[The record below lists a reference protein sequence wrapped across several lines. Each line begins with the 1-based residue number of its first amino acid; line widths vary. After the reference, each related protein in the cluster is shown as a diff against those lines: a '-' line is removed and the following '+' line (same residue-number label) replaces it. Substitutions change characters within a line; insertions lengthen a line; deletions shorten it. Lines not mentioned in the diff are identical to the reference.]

1 MSFMPPSGKP
11 AAFAFML
18 TLLVQSPEN
27 VALFVIAYGLAD
39 FRKDVAVF
47 ASASGI
53 PEADLHEIADSAEQ
67 GQDEN
72 SPKRS
77 DQHVVSRVVLR
88 RFEHPTTNLIGNHSI
103 QYGLRK
109 PTGPGGLGWV
119 KDFVKIDSTATEE
132 LWGTTESKLPDAL
145 AAADTQTLFDNAE
158 HVATIKEAIALH
170 YARSIDVL
178 DQYEDLWQQV
188 LAAKRAELYAS
199 PAATDAIY
207 TLKTGDATGKPDD
220 AMRESLA
227 KEWLQ
232 RLTDI
237 YETGV
242 GFRFRVQ
249 HYFREATTMIT
260 SAGLEVLRP
269 PSGSEFLIGDVPVI
283 TTDATGHVR
292 GIAAGVP
299 IGSAATVAMP
309 LGPRLLVAL
318 GPKDLYAELDAKYVE
333 RLNAWQIEAAKR
345 AVYFRPGSPCE
356 PLAAQIRPPTGY
368 RPPEP
373 L

>member
-1 MSFMPPSGKP
+1 
-11 AAFAFML
+11 ML
-18 TLLVQSPEN
+18 KMKILSQSPEN
-27 VALFVIAYGLAD
+27 VALFIIGYGLED
-39 FRKDVAVF
+39 FRKDVADF
-47 ASASGI
+47 AAASGI
-53 PEADLHEIADSAEQ
+53 PETDLREIADSAEQ
-67 GQDEN
+67 GKDST

-88 RFEHPTTNLIGNHSI
+88 QFEDSTTNLIGNHSI

-132 LWGTTESKLPDAL
+132 LWGKTESKLPDAL
-145 AAADTQTLFDNAE
+145 AAADAQTLFDSAE

-178 DQYEDLWQQV
+178 DQYEVLWQQMLV
-188 LAAKRAELYAS
+188 TKRAELDADPS
-199 PAATDAIY
+199 ATDAIY
-207 TLKTGDATGKPDD
+207 AMKTGDVTGKPDD

-260 SAGLEVLRP
+260 PAGLEILRP

-292 GIAAGVP
+292 GIAAGIP

-318 GPKDLYAELDAKYVE
+318 GPKDLYAELDAKHVE
-333 RLNAWQIEAAKR
+333 RLNTWQIEAAQR
-345 AVYFRPGSPCE
+345 AVYFRPGSPAE
-356 PLAAQIRPPTGY
+356 SLATNVRPPAGY
-368 RPPEP
+368 QPPTP
-373 L
+373 

>member
-1 MSFMPPSGKP
+1 MSFTPPSGKP

-18 TLLVQSPEN
+18 TLLAQSPEN
-27 VALFVIAYGLAD
+27 VALFVLGYGLAD
-39 FRKDVAVF
+39 FRMDVAAF
-47 ASASGI
+47 AAASGI
-53 PEADLHEIADSAEQ
+53 PEADLYEIADSAEQ
-67 GQDEN
+67 GQDDN

-88 RFEHPTTNLIGNHSI
+88 RFGDPTTKLIGNHSI

-119 KDFVKIDSTATEE
+119 KDFVKIDSAATEG

-145 AAADTQTLFDNAE
+145 AAADTQTVFDSTE
-158 HVATIKEAIALH
+158 HVATIKKAIALH
-170 YARSIDVL
+170 YGRSIDVL
-178 DQYEDLWQQV
+178 DQYEDLWQQM
-188 LAAKRAELYAS
+188 LATKRAGLNAS
-199 PAATDAIY
+199 AAATDAIF

-227 KEWLQ
+227 KEWMQ

-249 HYFREATTMIT
+249 HNFREATAMIT

-292 GIAAGVP
+292 GIAAGIP

-318 GPKDLYAELDAKYVE
+318 GPKNIYAELDAKYVE
-333 RLNAWQIEAAKR
+333 RLNTWQIQAAKR

-356 PLAAQIRPPTGY
+356 PLAAQVRPPAGNQ
-368 RPPEP
+368 PPT
-373 L
+373 

>member
-11 AAFAFML
+11 SAFAFML
-18 TLLVQSPEN
+18 TLLPQPPEN
-27 VALFVIAYGLAD
+27 VALFVIGYGLAD
-39 FRKDVAVF
+39 FRKDVAAF
-47 ASASGI
+47 AAASGI

-67 GQDEN
+67 GQDGS

-77 DQHVVSRVVLR
+77 LQHVVSRAVLR
-88 RFEHPTTNLIGNHSI
+88 RFADPTTSLIGHYSM

-119 KDFVKIDSTATEE
+119 RDFVKIDSKVTEE
-132 LWGTTESKLPDAL
+132 LWGRTESKLPGAL
-145 AAADTQTLFDNAE
+145 AAADAQTVFDSAE

-178 DQYEDLWQQV
+178 DQYEDLWRHM
-188 LAAKRAELYAS
+188 LATKRAELDSNPAS
-199 PAATDAIY
+199 TDALY
-207 TLKTGDATGKPDD
+207 RLKTGDAVGKPDE

-227 KEWLQ
+227 REWLQ
-232 RLTDI
+232 RLAEI

-249 HYFREATTMIT
+249 YYFREATKMIT
-260 SAGLEVLRP
+260 RAGLEVLRP
-269 PSGSEFLIGDVPVI
+269 PPGSEFLIGDVPVI
-283 TTDATGHVR
+283 TTDTTGHVR
-292 GIAAGVP
+292 GVAAGIP

-318 GPKDLYAELDAKYVE
+318 GPKDLYAELEAKYVD
-333 RLNAWQIEAAKR
+333 RLNTWQTGAAKR
-345 AVYFRPGSPCE
+345 AVYFRPGSPCQTF
-356 PLAAQIRPPTGY
+356 ATQVCPPTGY
-368 RPPEP
+368 QPPT
-373 L
+373 

>member
-1 MSFMPPSGKP
+1 MSFTPPSGKP

-18 TLLVQSPEN
+18 TLLAQSPEN
-27 VALFVIAYGLAD
+27 VALFVLGYGLAD
-39 FRKDVAVF
+39 FRMDVAAF
-47 ASASGI
+47 AAASGI
-53 PEADLHEIADSAEQ
+53 PEADLYEIADSAEQ
-67 GQDEN
+67 GQDHN

-88 RFEHPTTNLIGNHSI
+88 RFGDPTTKLIGNHSI

-119 KDFVKIDSTATEE
+119 KDFVKIDSAATEG

-145 AAADTQTLFDNAE
+145 AAADTQTVFDSTE
-158 HVATIKEAIALH
+158 HVATIKKAIALH

-178 DQYEDLWQQV
+178 DQYEDLWQQM
-188 LAAKRAELYAS
+188 LATKRAGLNAS
-199 PAATDAIY
+199 AAATDAIF
-207 TLKTGDATGKPDD
+207 TLKTGNATGKPDD

-227 KEWLQ
+227 KEWMQ

-249 HYFREATTMIT
+249 HNFREATAMIT

-269 PSGSEFLIGDVPVI
+269 PSGSEFLIGDAPVI

-292 GIAAGVP
+292 GIAAGIP

-318 GPKDLYAELDAKYVE
+318 GPKNIYAELDAKYVE
-333 RLNAWQIEAAKR
+333 RLNTWQIQAAKR

-356 PLAAQIRPPTGY
+356 PLAAQVRPPAGNQ
-368 RPPEP
+368 PPT
-373 L
+373 